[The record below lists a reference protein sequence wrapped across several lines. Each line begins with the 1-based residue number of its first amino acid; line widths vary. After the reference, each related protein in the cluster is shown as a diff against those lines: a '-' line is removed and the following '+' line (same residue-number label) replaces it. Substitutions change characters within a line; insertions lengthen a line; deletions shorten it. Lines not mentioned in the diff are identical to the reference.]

1 MALKGRKYK
10 SKNIIDSFK
19 HAFDGLIYSF
29 KSTKNLIIDTVIA
42 LIVVIAGFI
51 FKVNLT
57 EWAILLICMALVMSL
72 EMVNTAV
79 EEAVNLAMPNIHP
92 IAKISK
98 DVSAGAVLFSA
109 IISAVIGLL
118 IFIPKFI
125 ELF

>member
-42 LIVVIAGFI
+42 LLVVIAGFI

-118 IFIPKFI
+118 IFIPKII

>member
-109 IISAVIGLL
+109 TISAVIGLL

>member
-57 EWAILLICMALVMSL
+57 EWAILLICIALVMSL

>member
-42 LIVVIAGFI
+42 LLVIIAGFI

-118 IFIPKFI
+118 IFIPKII

>member
-42 LIVVIAGFI
+42 LLVIIAGFI

>member
-42 LIVVIAGFI
+42 LLVVIAGFI